1 MLDALSPINGTGDWR
16 RLPNYLHRF
25 VLPLCSRVGNTLS
38 SVLGVPVLQ
47 YDLGLFA
54 SPTNTCCS
62 AVPIPF
68 CEGTGNAALTVKELI
83 IDVIK
88 TAVMTVRAAVLHI
101 ASLLFCISYI
111 TNLRIYVF
119 LSNKNHF

>member
-1 MLDALSPINGTGDWR
+1 MLGQLRTSPAGPGF
-16 RLPNYLHRF
+16 YLHRV
-25 VLPLCSRVGNTLS
+25 VLPLCSRLGKTLS

-68 CEGTGNAALTVKELI
+68 CDGTGNAALTVEYI
-83 IDVIK
+83 IDIIK
-88 TAVMTVRAAVLHI
+88 TAVMTVKVAVLYI
-101 ASLLFCISYI
+101 SCLLFCISYI
-111 TNLRIYVF
+111 TNSRIYVF
-119 LSNKNHF
+119 L